1 MKIKLIPKTITSIC
15 SFNYTKTIFIKST
28 LCSALILPATLALA
42 QNAAIE
48 PESNFKFSGYLSVVG
63 GKTIGGT
70 LDSNYSG
77 PSSIQDTN
85 CPCYIADWNNGGVY
99 GKQLTLRPE
108 SRVGIQGKYTI
119 NPQASL
125 TTQLVSRGTHA
136 TPDIAWAFAN
146 YKLNENFELQVG
158 RKRIPLYYYSD
169 FQDIGVSYPWVSPPP
184 ELYGWEATNYN
195 GASIRYSRNIGDINL
210 TASLFGG
217 QEKVKSSAFQKLYYP
232 VGKTEVQWN
241 SLMGADIEVNNGP
254 LTVRAVAMRTKVRTT
269 NDNSANF
276 VNDSPDLKAYGLA
289 VNLDFDKWFV
299 LSEVTQLT
307 RNHKA
312 SQYKVTAPAMTI
324 GAGMR
329 FGKWTPFINYA
340 KFDEK
345 TSDPSQYN
353 PGVYDRTSATLR
365 YDLDS
370 SSAVKTQLDRNTDVT
385 NNFGGHSTVFRISYD
400 RVF

>member
-1 MKIKLIPKTITSIC
+1 MKKSFIKLSLFGIFAIPCLTA
-15 SFNYTKTIFIKST
+15 F
-28 LCSALILPATLALA
+28 A
-42 QNAAIE
+42 QNADS
-48 PESNFKFSGYLSVVG
+48 ESKFKLSGFLSVVG
-63 GKTIGGT
+63 GKTISGK
-70 LDSNYSG
+70 LDQNYSG
-77 PSSIQDTN
+77 PTN
-85 CPCYIADWNNGGVY
+85 IKGTDCPCYLADWNNAGVY
-99 GKQLTLRPE
+99 GNQLTLRPE

-119 NPQASL
+119 SPEASI
-125 TTQLVSRGTHA
+125 TTQLTSRGTHA
-136 TPDIAWAFAN
+136 TPEIAWAFAS

-195 GASIRYSRNIGDINL
+195 GASIRYSKNIDDINI
-210 TASLFGG
+210 TASVFGG
-217 QEKVKSSAFQKLYYP
+217 QEKVKSSLYQKLYYP
-232 VGKTEVQWN
+232 IDRTEVRWN
-241 SLMGADIEVNNGP
+241 NIMGADVEVNNGP
-254 LTVRAVAMRTKVRTT
+254 LTVRAVAMTTKVRT
-269 NDNSANF
+269 NNYNGANF
-276 VNDSPDLKAYGLA
+276 VNDNTNLKAYGLA

-312 SQYKVTAPAMTI
+312 SIYSDPFKVTAPAYTI

-345 TSDPSQYN
+345 TLDVNLYN

-370 SSAVKTQLDRNTDVT
+370 SSTVKTQIDRNTDIT
-385 NNFGGHSTVFRISYD
+385 NNFGGHSTMFRISYD